1 LVCVARDLAS
11 ELARPDGRQL
21 LQRALDA
28 GPVEIRV
35 LGVSMR
41 PLLRAGDR
49 IRLDRRAP
57 RRGDVALVEVSKR
70 VMLHRLVRLVEVSK
84 RVMLHRLVRRR
95 RDRWL
100 VRGDAR
106 SRSDGWVA
114 AHQVLAIATA
124 RRRDGDSRANPRWK
138 RLDHPPARVLGLV
151 AARLG
156 RIARCCMPW
165 RRGAA
170 REQTL
175 PGGAR

>member
-1 LVCVARDLAS
+1 M
-11 ELARPDGRQL
+11 
-21 LQRALDA
+21 
-28 GPVEIRV
+28 EIRV

-41 PLLRAGDR
+41 PLLRAGGR

-57 RRGDVALVEVSKR
+57 RRGDVALV
-70 VMLHRLVRLVEVSK
+70 HVSK

-106 SRSDGWVA
+106 SRSDGWVP

-124 RRRDGDSRANPRWK
+124 RRRDGDSGANPPWK

-151 AARLG
+151 AARIG
-156 RIARCCMPW
+156 RIAREVTN
-165 RRGAA
+165 A
-170 REQTL
+170 RNV
-175 PGGAR
+175 PAR

>member
-1 LVCVARDLAS
+1 MCVARDLAS

-21 LQRALDA
+21 LKRALDA

-70 VMLHRLVRLVEVSK
+70 VMLHRLVR
-84 RVMLHRLVRRR
+84 HR

-124 RRRDGDSRANPRWK
+124 RRRDTDSRANPRWK
-138 RLDHPPARVLGLV
+138 RLDHPSSRALGLV

-156 RIARCCMPW
+156 RIARCCIAW
-165 RRGAA
+165 RRGAP
-170 REQTL
+170 REQAL

>member
-28 GPVEIRV
+28 GPVEICV

-41 PLLRAGDR
+41 PLLRTGDR
-49 IRLDRRAP
+49 IRLDRRTP

-70 VMLHRLVRLVEVSK
+70 L
-84 RVMLHRLVRRR
+84 MLHRLVRRR

-106 SRSDGWVA
+106 SRSDGWIA

-124 RRRDGDSRANPRWK
+124 RRRDTDSRANPRPE
-138 RLDHPPARVLGLV
+138 RLRSPRPQCLSAGNGRRKLPKTTTARASGCLSIATPE
-151 AARLG
+151 AAVTPQKEKHLT
-156 RIARCCMPW
+156 ISI
-165 RRGAA
+165 
-170 REQTL
+170 
-175 PGGAR
+175 

>member
-57 RRGDVALVEVSKR
+57 RRGDVA
-70 VMLHRLVRLVEVSK
+70 LVEVSK

>member
-11 ELARPDGRQL
+11 ELARPDGWQL

-57 RRGDVALVEVSKR
+57 RRGDVA
-70 VMLHRLVRLVEVSK
+70 LVEVSK

>member
-1 LVCVARDLAS
+1 VSVGRDLAS
-11 ELARPDGRQL
+11 EFAGSDGRLL
-21 LQRALDA
+21 LQRALEA

-49 IRLDRRAP
+49 IRLERRVP
-57 RRGDVALVEVSKR
+57 RRGDIALVEVSR
-70 VMLHRLVRLVEVSK
+70 

-106 SRSDGWVA
+106 PRSDGWIA

-124 RRRDGDSRANPRWK
+124 RRREREGRPGGGWK
-138 RLDHPPARVLGLV
+138 RLDRPPARALGLV
-151 AARLG
+151 AAPLG
-156 RIARCCMPW
+156 RLARSA
-165 RRGAA
+165 GALLA
-170 REQTL
+170 RPR
-175 PGGAR
+175 PG